1 MTPDAHGQRGNHV
14 ASVNQLSR
22 RTNPIHYL
30 TGVFLMR
37 SEMVI
42 FCIMII
48 DMIIQT
54 GLLDLLLY
62 FIITSYSCP
71 EAAVQSQIITPPS
84 CVVVYINFIYA
95 ASVMIEIILV
105 LQKPRVW
112 TPNRQQGWGN
122 LPFNRKKPLPGPGWG
137 LALASCKST
146 RSWCQSRV
154 PASSLSRTWVMNS
167 DFTWAK
173 RETHTS
179 LATDVGSFVT
189 SSC

>member
-84 CVVVYINFIYA
+84 CVVLYINFIYA

-105 LQKPRVW
+105 LYKNLESEPQTGNRDGEISPSTGRNLYQDQAEAWHWLPV
-112 TPNRQQGWGN
+112 NRQGAGVTAGY
-122 LPFNRKKPLPGPGWG
+122 LPRHCLG
-137 LALASCKST
+137 LES
-146 RSWCQSRV
+146 
-154 PASSLSRTWVMNS
+154 
-167 DFTWAK
+167 
-173 RETHTS
+173 
-179 LATDVGSFVT
+179 
-189 SSC
+189 